1 MKKITPGGIT
11 NPERSGRRVLR
22 LTVETVRLL
31 RPAALAQAM
40 SGCNT
45 TSFTTESPPVSKV
58 C

>member
-1 MKKITPGGIT
+1 MKKIAPGGIT
-11 NPERSGRRVLR
+11 NPERSRRRVLR

-31 RPAALAQAM
+31 RSEALAEAM